1 MEISEQVIKVLDAV
15 CDKFGIAIDW
25 TSNNVIPYIQELGN
39 KIITYDIC
47 NSIMWLVIGSA
58 IPLTIAIL
66 IKKFLN
72 QKKLEVKEFMNYYYY
87 FSDGSLDELDW
98 YCYLIIGIL
107 LVIAIVI
114 GTISSQSIIQD
125 IVFPEKTLIE
135 FIKPYIKY

>member
-47 NSIMWLVIGSA
+47 VSIMWLVIGSV
-58 IPLTIAIL
+58 IPLTVAIL

-72 QKKLEVKEFMNYYYY
+72 KKKLEAKETINDYYYT
-87 FSDGSLDELDW
+87 DGSLDNGAF

-107 LVIAIVI
+107 LVIAFVI
-114 GTISSQSIIQD
+114 GTIGLQSIIQD
-125 IVFPEKTLIE
+125 REYPEKTTIE
-135 FIKPYIKY
+135 PIKPYIT

>member
-25 TSNNVIPYIQELGN
+25 SSNNVIPYIEQLRN

-47 NSIMWLVIGSA
+47 DSIVWLVIGSV
-58 IPLTIAIL
+58 IPLTVAIL

-72 QKKLEVKEFMNYYYY
+72 KKKLEAKETINDYYYT
-87 FSDGSLDELDW
+87 DGSLDNEAF

-107 LVIAIVI
+107 FVIAFVI
-114 GTISSQSIIQD
+114 GTIGLQSIIQD
-125 IVFPEKTLIE
+125 ILFPEKTIIE
-135 FIKPYIKY
+135 FITQYTK

>member
-15 CDKFGIAIDW
+15 CDKFGIVIDW
-25 TSNNVIPYIQELGN
+25 TSNNVVPYIQQLGN

-47 NSIMWLVIGSA
+47 NSIMWLVIGSV
-58 IPLTIAIL
+58 IPLTVAIL

-72 QKKLEVKEFMNYYYY
+72 KKKLEAKESSNAYYYA
-87 FSDGSLDELDW
+87 DGSLDEGAL

-114 GTISSQSIIQD
+114 GTISLQSIIQD
-125 IVFPEKTLIE
+125 IAFPEKTIME

>member
-1 MEISEQVIKVLDAV
+1 MEVSEQVIKVLDAV

-58 IPLTIAIL
+58 IPLTVAIL

-72 QKKLEVKEFMNYYYY
+72 KKKLEAQESMNDYY
-87 FSDGSLDELDW
+87 FSDGSLDNGAWL
-98 YCYLIIGIL
+98 G
-107 LVIAIVI
+107 IVI
-114 GTISSQSIIQD
+114 
-125 IVFPEKTLIE
+125 
-135 FIKPYIKY
+135 

>member
-1 MEISEQVIKVLDAV
+1 MEVSEQVIKVLDAV

-58 IPLTIAIL
+58 ISLTIAIL

-72 QKKLEVKEFMNYYYY
+72 KKKLEAKERMNDYYYT
-87 FSDGSLDELDW
+87 DGSLDEGAW
-98 YCYLIIGIL
+98 CCYAMIIVLII
-107 LVIAIVI
+107 IAII
-114 GTISSQSIIQD
+114 LTASNIQDIIQD
-125 IVFPEKTLIE
+125 VVFPEKTIIE
-135 FIKPYIKY
+135 FITQYIK

>member
-47 NSIMWLVIGSA
+47 NSIVWLVIGSV
-58 IPLTIAIL
+58 IPLTVAIL

-72 QKKLEVKEFMNYYYY
+72 KKKLEAKERMNDYYYT
-87 FSDGSLDELDW
+87 DGSLDEGAW
-98 YCYLIIGIL
+98 CCYAMIIVLII
-107 LVIAIVI
+107 IAII
-114 GTISSQSIIQD
+114 LTASNIQDIIQD
-125 IVFPEKTLIE
+125 VVFPEKTIIE
-135 FIKPYIKY
+135 FITQYTK